1 MRSVNPDIYTQEYY
15 LTDCSGFS
23 EFAKSSGKSLAPRFL
38 ELLSY
43 LKIKPD
49 MRVLDIG
56 CGRGELSFW
65 AAARGA
71 QVVAIDYSPAGIRL
85 AGEALKKLPKAVQ
98 KNVTLKLQNAKEL
111 DFPPE
116 SFDLVL
122 LIDVVEHLYR
132 EEQDRVFS
140 KIASLLK
147 REGELLVH
155 TEPNR
160 LYVDFSYPYWCYPVG
175 SLLYALRKMIGGKRD
190 WQLPRPKSLRTI
202 SHKSMHVAEPTYLGL
217 RSVCK
222 AAGLSAKIVS
232 KTTHLR
238 SNLGWKDR
246 LFNFLVFAYPLSRF
260 APLSFLFANDFI
272 MVARR
277 NT

>member
-15 LTDCSGFS
+15 LTDCSGFAQ
-23 EFAKSSGKSLAPRFL
+23 FVKSSGKYLAPRFL

-43 LKIKPD
+43 LKIKPG

-71 QVVAIDYSPAGIRL
+71 KVVAIDYSPAGIRL
-85 AGEALKKLPKAVQ
+85 AREALKKLPKAVQ

-132 EEQDRVFS
+132 EEQDRVFAQ
-140 KIASLLK
+140 IASLLK
-147 REGELLVH
+147 R
-155 TEPNR
+155 
-160 LYVDFSYPYWCYPVG
+160 
-175 SLLYALRKMIGGKRD
+175 GGGF
-190 WQLPRPKSLRTI
+190 LTI
-202 SHKSMHVAEPTYLGL
+202 
-217 RSVCK
+217 
-222 AAGLSAKIVS
+222 
-232 KTTHLR
+232 
-238 SNLGWKDR
+238 
-246 LFNFLVFAYPLSRF
+246 
-260 APLSFLFANDFI
+260 
-272 MVARR
+272 
-277 NT
+277 